1 MMAKNLT
8 TIFNEVAVAIQ
19 EKTGKT
25 APIAAE
31 DFGDQIRAIETK
43 SNTKVREGLRFSTS
57 NLCVHLDKLLEY
69 LPDEVKSLH
78 VRSTDYSGSAF
89 SFGTLNIATITYL
102 WNDGT
107 DDHSSSMHEPDS
119 LSITNHSWGS
129 GTNVDININ
138 WYEDELIENLN
149 TSDFNANSTVEDL
162 LTALIQKHGSP
173 EVNISFSFSGRNISE
188 YVFTE
193 TPIHPTSDKCFT
205 LDAIAEILTE
215 QE

>member
-1 MMAKNLT
+1 MAKNLT

-102 WNDGT
+102 SNNSGT
-107 DDHSSSMHEPDS
+107 DDYSSSEHEPDS
-119 LSITNHSWGS
+119 LCITNY
-129 GTNVDININ
+129 N
-138 WYEDELIENLN
+138 
-149 TSDFNANSTVEDL
+149 
-162 LTALIQKHGSP
+162 
-173 EVNISFSFSGRNISE
+173 
-188 YVFTE
+188 
-193 TPIHPTSDKCFT
+193 
-205 LDAIAEILTE
+205 
-215 QE
+215 